1 MAYRYFT
8 DEQKERANTV
18 DLKDFLERQGERL
31 LRSGPEWRMANDHSI
46 TIRGNRWYDHGSG
59 GKGGAAIAFVIYYYG
74 KSFPEA
80 VSMLLGGEQGE
91 TYRQSKKQE
100 EVQRGPFTLPAVN
113 GDMRRVFAYLLRSR
127 LLDHEVV
134 SAFAKEKLI
143 YESLE
148 PSKDGSR
155 QYHNAIFVGYDPEGK
170 ARHAHKKGIYTVGKS
185 YRGNL
190 ESSDPRYS
198 FHWNGKSNEVFVFE
212 APIDMLSYISL
223 HKAGWKDHSYVAL
236 CGVGPQ
242 ALFQMLKDYSELKKI
257 HLCLDHDIAGLEAAE
272 RIREKLAEAGYPDVK
287 QELSTWKDWNE
298 DIKAMRGVEAIP
310 AEEKPPPGLVE
321 ERWLQMA

>member
-46 TIRGNRWYDHGSG
+46 TIRGNCWYDHGSG

-242 ALFQMLKDYSELKKI
+242 ALFQMLKDYPELKKI

>member
-1 MAYRYFT
+1 MGYVYFT
-8 DEQKERANTV
+8 EEQKERANTV

-31 LRSGPEWRMANDHSI
+31 LRSGPEWRMSSDHSI

-59 GKGGAAIAFVIYYYG
+59 GKGGAAIDFVIYYYG
-74 KSFPEA
+74 KSFPDA

-91 TYRQSKKQE
+91 IYRQSKKQE
-100 EVQRGPFTLPAVN
+100 EIPRGPFTLPAAN
-113 GDMRRVFAYLLRSR
+113 ENMIRVFAYLLKSR
-127 LLDHEVV
+127 MLDYGVV
-134 SAFAKEKLI
+134 CAFAEKKLI

-148 PSKDGSR
+148 PSRDGSR

-198 FHWNGKSNEVFVFE
+198 FHWNGKSSEIYVFE

-223 HKAGWKDHSYVAL
+223 NKADWKNHSYISL
-236 CGVGPQ
+236 CGVGSQ
-242 ALFQMLKDYSELKKI
+242 ALFQTLKDHPALTKI
-257 HLCLDHDIAGLEAAE
+257 YLCLDHDEAGMEAAA
-272 RIREKLAEAGYPDVK
+272 RIQEKLTEAGYPDT
-287 QELSTWKDWNE
+287 ELYLSHWKDWNE
-298 DIKAMRGVEAIP
+298 DLKAAHGMEAVP
-310 AEEKPPPGLVE
+310 AEEKPPPELVE
-321 ERWLQMA
+321 EKMLQMA

>member
-242 ALFQMLKDYSELKKI
+242 ALFQMLKDYPELKKN